1 MLSFTSGKQDFLVSS
16 HTTHLKIRRRGGE
29 DSNVFHFNLENLR
42 NVYVSVNHVHI
53 LTYPPFIN
61 LLSKYLILDSNM
73 TIFSRN
79 QIVGHF
85 EYTSKY
91 EDLLFRSNPHP
102 QLDPTRDPPTH
113 PCRPV
118 VLNKL

>member
-16 HTTHLKIRRRGGE
+16 HTTYLKIRRRGGE

-91 EDLLFRSNPHP
+91 EDLLFRSTPHP
-102 QLDPTRDPPTH
+102 QLDPTRDPPMH

-118 VLNKL
+118 VMN